1 MTLDLLIFPL
11 RFHWKNMGDWQL
23 NPECWPDPQVRIC
36 ICAPLTHCLL
46 ARSRTH
52 VRTQDVFILRPS
64 PVAVLGH
71 SFALP
76 PLLHQRKAMRT
87 LQHLRAE
94 QNVFCVQIF
103 ICLSRACLGKYSVLF
118 QMGSGKV
125 RLIRIVKYL
134 HAAVALVLVVS
145 DHADRD
151 HWVATTAPATLR
163 LPVRTCA
170 TQRTAAGLV
179 SFDCLR

>member
-1 MTLDLLIFPL
+1 M
-11 RFHWKNMGDWQL
+11 
-23 NPECWPDPQVRIC
+23 
-36 ICAPLTHCLL
+36 
-46 ARSRTH
+46 
-52 VRTQDVFILRPS
+52 
-64 PVAVLGH
+64 
-71 SFALP
+71 
-76 PLLHQRKAMRT
+76 
-87 LQHLRAE
+87 
-94 QNVFCVQIF
+94 CVP
-103 ICLSRACLGKYSVLF
+103 ACLGKYSVLF